1 MKQIGIFVILSPS
14 VQPPDTEQQLKRGIN
29 IKIRAAVADERTKP
43 KSLKTDVAAAYH
55 LSSWFSWCVP
65 PCFPYILIW
74 LLKKNSIHLLRRI
87 PLAKNWFDRSGR
99 PERNFQIRSSNL
111 KKHDLN
117 SRSDTLDRTLFV
129 AIVKRD
135 VHMIRTKKKLNKK
148 FVHPWK
154 ATSFWHSRLACHGV
168 VIGFFMVFFIL
179 RAVF

>member
-1 MKQIGIFVILSPS
+1 MKQIGIFIILSPS

-29 IKIRAAVADERTKP
+29 IKIRAVADEGTKP

-111 KKHDLN
+111 KKHDFN
-117 SRSDTLDRTLFV
+117 SSDTLDRTPFV

-135 VHMIRTKKKLNKK
+135 AHKIRTQKIQTKKNRSSVKGND
-148 FVHPWK
+148 F
-154 ATSFWHSRLACHGV
+154 LA
-168 VIGFFMVFFIL
+168 L
-179 RAVF
+179 